1 LVISTKNPS
10 LSPVSLPTLA
20 HPTKTPTITFSTQ
33 IEAVLTLQ
41 NIHLPHLTGA
51 EKLLLFTSLQEGIA
65 KTIHIELESVK
76 SLMFTD
82 SDPWADGQAKLMVS
96 QPFAPTEVPS
106 AIPTRTPTYVP
117 TATPTAT
124 PTYVPTGTPTR
135 TPTYVPTATP
145 TATPTYVSTA
155 TPTRTP
161 TYVPTATLTATPTY
175 VSTATPTRTPTYVPT
190 ATPTATPTYVPT
202 ATPTRTPTYVPTV
215 PPTAPPTR
223 VPTTTQSATFLTNYD
238 DVFVFFTFEEESLIL
253 WNTLQ
258 SSDSNCTSSSNNIV
272 QKFQDI
278 LFCNDGSD
286 FIIQF
291 QTSLTAIITA
301 SGLPFSKFEHLLAQ
315 VNSAKFKSMSTID
328 KSPTFQPSVNP
339 VDESETSKKKTL
351 SPAKIIVFV
360 ALPLEFI
367 AMLYF
372 FYKYSKNQVTVAA
385 VDGSGTSLLAVPSAI
400 SSDEDGV
407 ELVED

>member
-1 LVISTKNPS
+1 
-10 LSPVSLPTLA
+10 
-20 HPTKTPTITFSTQ
+20 
-33 IEAVLTLQ
+33 
-41 NIHLPHLTGA
+41 
-51 EKLLLFTSLQEGIA
+51 
-65 KTIHIELESVK
+65 
-76 SLMFTD
+76 
-82 SDPWADGQAKLMVS
+82 
-96 QPFAPTEVPS
+96 
-106 AIPTRTPTYVP
+106 
-117 TATPTAT
+117 
-124 PTYVPTGTPTR
+124 
-135 TPTYVPTATP
+135 
-145 TATPTYVSTA
+145 
-155 TPTRTP
+155 
-161 TYVPTATLTATPTY
+161 
-175 VSTATPTRTPTYVPT
+175 
-190 ATPTATPTYVPT
+190 
-202 ATPTRTPTYVPTV
+202 
-215 PPTAPPTR
+215 
-223 VPTTTQSATFLTNYD
+223 
-238 DVFVFFTFEEESLIL
+238 LIL
-253 WNTLQ
+253 WNNLQ
-258 SSDSNCTSSSNNIV
+258 SSDSNCTSSFNNIV

-315 VNSAKFKSMSTID
+315 VNSAKFKSMSIID